1 MIYTLS
7 DPSLRKHV
15 ADFKQ
20 LVNIE
25 ILAVV
30 LFQNGLLTAQDMEQL
45 QLPTITESKK
55 VDHVYLK
62 MVQLGEEDYKKFLNC
77 LKDPYAS
84 QHAGHPKLYETLHHE
99 CYN

>member
-7 DPSLRKHV
+7 DPSLLKHA

-20 LVNIE
+20 LVDID

-30 LFQNGLLTAQDMEQL
+30 LLQNELLTTQDMEQL
-45 QLPTITESKK
+45 HLPTVIASKK
-55 VDHVYLK
+55 VDYVYLK
-62 MVQLGEEDYKKFLNC
+62 MVQLGKEDYKKFLSC

-84 QHAGHPKLYETLHHE
+84 QHAGHLKLHE
-99 CYN
+99 ILSTSQQ